1 MGSSASKQGGRQ
13 LSKTITDSMSK
24 PIKRS
29 EIDLLKSQKQALQST
44 VSPDHLHHPSTTTT
58 TSPTPLSGNGQTSPT
73 PDESLDQKE
82 TAFRANTST
91 SFDPTFLHKKIQRH
105 SSATP
110 EGKDGGDPHEQ
121 GTSTYDKGFIDS
133 LNQLGKQIKT
143 VEFNPAKDNNA
154 AAIKQLQKRKKLY
167 ELGEQEIKDQM
178 SQSVGDGKEV
188 AKSMVHPQ
196 TLTAI
201 LRDLKDPRVDNQTI
215 VKDYQLKPEFLDNIG
230 DVFQVPTT
238 VKQFEENAKEDE
250 VGHKTVPQQR
260 RSIHETHDENANE
273 TVDGETYKKLQKRL
287 SLDD

>member
-1 MGSSASKQGGRQ
+1 MGSAASKQGGRK
-13 LSKTITDSMSK
+13 LSKTITESVSK

-29 EIDLLKSQKQALQST
+29 EIDILNAQKQA
-44 VSPDHLHHPSTTTT
+44 SPSNANPNHLHHPNTTA
-58 TSPTPLSGNGQTSPT
+58 SPTPLSGNGQTASTT
-73 PDESLDQKE
+73 PDESLSQNE
-82 TAFRANTST
+82 TAFRANTATTFDPKSLHNKIGRQTST
-91 SFDPTFLHKKIQRH
+91 S
-105 SSATP
+105 P

-143 VEFNPAKDNNA
+143 VEFNPAKDKNA
-154 AAIKQLQKRKKLY
+154 SAIKQLNERKRLY
-167 ELGEQEIKDQM
+167 ELGEKEIKDQM
-178 SQSVGDGKEV
+178 SQNFHDGKEIF
-188 AKSMVHPQ
+188 KTMVHPQ

-201 LRDLKDPRVDNQTI
+201 LRDLKDPRVDNETI
-215 VKDYQLKPEFLDNIG
+215 AKDYQLNPEFLSNIG

-238 VKQFEENAKEDE
+238 VKQFEEETKADE

-260 RSIHETHDENANE
+260 RSIHEKEDETTSE